1 MSNAKSEL
9 FVYMGAAFATL
20 IGLFVLQK
28 WYGTYIDHRFHDKLA
43 ENGPAEGMLAARQE
57 DQAALQKGKIP
68 LDQAISRLAQR
79 GRGSFNSIAPQP
91 SSDLSAISG
100 WIHHPAFKPV
110 VAHPIRTPRAP
121 VAETAQPAAAE
132 AAQPAA
138 APQPGAAAPAAQTA
152 APAAPA
158 ATAH

>member
-9 FVYMGAAFATL
+9 FVYLGAAFATL
-20 IGLFVLQK
+20 IGLAVLQK
-28 WYGTYIDHRFHDKLA
+28 WYGTYIDLRYHAELA
-43 ENGPAEGMLAARQE
+43 AAGPAEGMLAARQD

-79 GRGSFNSIAPQP
+79 GRGSINSIAPAP
-91 SSDLSAISG
+91 SADLSAISG
-100 WIHHPAFKPV
+100 WIHQPGFKPA

-121 VAETAQPAAAE
+121 VAEVAQPAAA
-132 AAQPAA
+132 AAA
-138 APQPGAAAPAAQTA
+138 APSTAQAPATPA

-158 ATAH
+158 APTGR